1 MWTIMA
7 PEVEN
12 REPAQVTTSTEKSD
26 PVSPPPPRPP
36 LDERFRA
43 FLGIALGIVS
53 GAVLWMALIQ
63 LIRKLT

>member
-12 REPAQVTTSTEKSD
+12 CERGQVTTSTGKSD
-26 PVSPPPPRPP
+26 PVSPPPPPM
-36 LDERFRA
+36 DERFRA

-53 GAVLWMALIQ
+53 GAALWMALIQ

>member
-1 MWTIMA
+1 MCTIMA
-7 PEVEN
+7 AEVEN
-12 REPAQVTTSTEKSD
+12 DQGDQVPPSTERPD
-26 PVSPPPPRPP
+26 LVSPPPPRPL

-53 GAVLWMALIQ
+53 GAVLWLALIQ